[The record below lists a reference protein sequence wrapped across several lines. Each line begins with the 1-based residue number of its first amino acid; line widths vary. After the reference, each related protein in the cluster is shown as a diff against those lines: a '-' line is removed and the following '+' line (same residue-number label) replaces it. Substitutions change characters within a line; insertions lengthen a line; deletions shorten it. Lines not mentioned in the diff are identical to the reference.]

1 MNDNIIAKCQALL
14 QDCDAIVIGAGAGL
28 STAAGIEYSG
38 ERFQRHFPDY
48 IAKYG
53 MTDMYTGGFYPFAS
67 LEEMWGFRSR
77 QVKLN
82 RYDAKVG
89 DIYFKLLDLIN
100 NKPYFV
106 ITTNVDAQFER
117 AGFNPD
123 LIFAVQGDYGKL
135 QCSNPCHDTLYDN
148 KSQISAM
155 VEQQVDCL
163 IPSELVPYC
172 PVCGKPMML
181 HVRIDQSFVENSD
194 WQLARQRYSAFL
206 TKFHKKKLLL
216 LELGVGFNTPSII
229 RFPFEQ
235 FSQQFPQ
242 AHLIRLNKDEA
253 KSQGKLEAKQLLVQ
267 EDINQWI
274 DKLARFQP

>member
-1 MNDNIIAKCQALL
+1 MNHNIITKSQTLL
-14 QDCDAIVIGAGAGL
+14 QDCDAVVIGAGSGL
-28 STAAGIEYSG
+28 STAAGIDYGG

-53 MTDMYTGGFYPFAS
+53 MTDMYSGGFYPFAS
-67 LEEMWGFRSR
+67 LEEKWGFRSR

-89 DIYFKLLDLIN
+89 DLYFKLLDLVSR
-100 NKPYFV
+100 KPYFV

-117 AGFNPD
+117 AGFNPER
-123 LIFAVQGDYGKL
+123 IFAVQGDYGKF
-135 QCSNPCHDTLYDN
+135 QCTIPCHDTLYN
-148 KSQISAM
+148 NQSQISEM
-155 VEQQVDCL
+155 VAQQVDCQ

-172 PVCGKPMML
+172 PVCGEPMML

-194 WQLARQRYSAFL
+194 WQLARQRYSDFL
-206 TKFHKKKLLL
+206 NQFHNKKLLL

-235 FSQQFPQ
+235 FSQQFPL
-242 AHLIRLNKDEA
+242 AHLIRLNKDEV
-253 KSQGKLEAKQLLVQ
+253 KSQGKVEENQLLVQ
-267 EDINQWI
+267 EDISQWI
-274 DKLARFQP
+274 DKLARIQP